1 MRQLTRMLS
10 ILVCLIVLSIGL
22 WAGQTHLV
30 FAKSVNYLAPPI
42 SLQQPN
48 HLATT
53 GTQATSLNDLKG
65 KVVYVD
71 FWASWCVPCRRSF
84 PWMNQ
89 IQQQYGD
96 DLVVLAINLDQE
108 AELAQQF
115 LQDNPA
121 AFHVEFNPNGELAQA
136 YQVVGMPSSYLID
149 KRGQVRFAHTGF
161 FSKQIPKYEHSIAQL
176 IAE

>member
-30 FAKSVNYLAPPI
+30 FAKSVNYPAPPI

-121 AFHVEFNPNGELAQA
+121 AFHVEFNPNGDLAQA

>member
-10 ILVCLIVLSIGL
+10 ILVCLIVLS
-22 WAGQTHLV
+22 AGQTHLV
-30 FAKSVNYLAPPI
+30 FAKSVNYPAPPI

-48 HLATT
+48 QLATT
-53 GTQATSLNDLKG
+53 GTRATSLKDLKG

-108 AELAQQF
+108 PELAQQF

-121 AFHVEFNPNGELAQA
+121 AFHVEFNANGELAQA

-161 FSKQIPKYEHSIAQL
+161 FTKQLSNYEHSIAQL

>member
-10 ILVCLIVLSIGL
+10 ILVCLIVLS
-22 WAGQTHLV
+22 AGQTHLV
-30 FAKSVNYLAPPI
+30 FAKSVNYPAPPI

-48 HLATT
+48 QLAAT
-53 GTQATSLNDLKG
+53 GTQATSLSDLKG

-108 AELAQQF
+108 PELAQQF

-121 AFHVEFNPNGELAQA
+121 AFHVEFNTNGELAQA

-161 FSKQIPKYEHSIAQL
+161 FTKQISKYEHSITQL

>member
-1 MRQLTRMLS
+1 MHQLTR
-10 ILVCLIVLSIGL
+10 IFANLVCLVVLSIGL

-30 FAKSVNYLAPPI
+30 FAKSVNYPAPPI

-48 HLATT
+48 QLTANNS
-53 GTQATSLNDLKG
+53 QATSLSDLKG

-89 IQQQYGD
+89 MQQQYGD
-96 DLVVLAINLDQE
+96 DLVILAINLDQE
-108 AELAQQF
+108 PELAQQF
-115 LQDNPA
+115 LQENPA

-136 YQVVGMPSSYLID
+136 YQVIGMPSSYLID
-149 KRGQVRFAHTGF
+149 KRGQLRFAHTGF
-161 FSKQIPKYEHSIAQL
+161 FTKQLSKYEHSIAQL

>member
-1 MRQLTRMLS
+1 MRYLIHILS
-10 ILVCLIVLSIGL
+10 VVLITLGL
-22 WAGQTHLV
+22 WAGFTSTV
-30 FAKSVNYLAPPI
+30 FAKSVNYSAPPI
-42 SLQQPN
+42 ALQQPN
-48 HLATT
+48 KLTLTH
-53 GTQATSLNDLKG
+53 TQATTLTDLKG

-89 IQQQYGD
+89 MQRQYGD
-96 DLVVLAINLDQE
+96 DLVILAINLDQE
-108 AELAQQF
+108 PALAQQF

-121 AFHVEFNPNGELAQA
+121 AFHIEFNPSGELAQA

-149 KRGQVRFAHTGF
+149 KSGQVRYAHTGF
-161 FSKQIPKYEHSIAQL
+161 FKKNLSQYEQSIAQL